1 MTDPLTQALTLAQD
15 GAGSSKSLIEYIAA
29 GREIGLIIILL
40 SLVGVGMIAAQLWRV
55 RRARLAPPDV
65 VGMLHEKLRANDVKG
80 AIAVCEDADNESFI
94 TRVFGAA
101 LVRCSRSPFGFLELR
116 GALEESGQAEV
127 ARMYRMTDSIG
138 LIASVAPMLGL
149 LGTVVGMVGAFDT
162 IAMTEGP
169 ARPDQLG
176 GSISQAL
183 VTTVLGLI
191 VAIPATAAYTYLRNR
206 IDTLTSEVG
215 ETIEEL
221 AAYLETAASPGAPA
235 QPAAPRPA
243 PQPAAVPPSPPT
255 PAAPRGAPTP

>member
-1 MTDPLTQALTLAQD
+1 MTDVLTQALTLAQD
-15 GAGSSKSLIEYIAA
+15 APSSKSLLQYIAA
-29 GREIGLIIILL
+29 GREIGFIIILL

-55 RRARLAPPDV
+55 RRSRLAPPEV
-65 VGMLHEKLRANDVKG
+65 VGQLHEKLRANDVKG
-80 AIAVCEDADNESFI
+80 AITICENPDNESFI

-162 IAMTEGP
+162 IAMSEGP

-221 AAYLETAASPGAPA
+221 AAYLESAATPSAPT

-243 PQPAAVPPSPPT
+243 PPPAPAAAP
-255 PAAPRGAPTP
+255 APRGAPTP

>member
-1 MTDPLTQALTLAQD
+1 MNELLTSTLLLAQD
-15 GAGSSKSLIEYIAA
+15 DPSSSKSLLEYIAA

-40 SLVGVGMIAAQLWRV
+40 SLVAVGMIGAQLWRV
-55 RRARLAPPDV
+55 RRAKLAPPEV
-65 VGMLHEKLRANDVKG
+65 VGQLHEKLRANDVAG
-80 AIAVCEDADNESFI
+80 AIAVCEDPDNESFV
-94 TRVFGAA
+94 TRVFGSA
-101 LVRCSRSPFGFLELR
+101 LVRCSRSPFGFLELK

-127 ARMYRMTDSIG
+127 ARMYRMTDGIG

-191 VAIPATAAYTYLRNR
+191 VAIPATAAYTFLRNR
-206 IDTLTSEVG
+206 IDTLTAEVG

-221 AAYLETAASPGAPA
+221 AAYLESAAAPGAASAPARPAPA
-235 QPAAPRPA
+235 QPRPA
-243 PQPAAVPPSPPT
+243 PQPAA
-255 PAAPRGAPTP
+255 APRGATTK

>member
-1 MTDPLTQALTLAQD
+1 MNDSLIHTLVLAQD
-15 GAGSSKSLIEYIAA
+15 GAGSSKSLLEYIAA

-40 SLVGVGMIAAQLWRV
+40 SLVAVGMIAAQLWRV
-55 RRARLAPPDV
+55 RRARLAPPEV
-65 VGMLHEKLRANDVKG
+65 VGRLHERLRSNDVKG
-80 AIAVCEDADNESFI
+80 AIAVCEDADNESFV

-127 ARMYRMTDSIG
+127 ARMYRMTDGIG

-191 VAIPATAAYTYLRNR
+191 VAIPATAAYTFLRNR
-206 IDTLTSEVG
+206 IDTLTAEAG

-221 AAYLETAASPGAPA
+221 AAYLESAAAPGAAPA
-235 QPAAPRPA
+235 RSPTPGPRPA
-243 PQPAAVPPSPPT
+243 PAPAAAPPT
-255 PAAPRGAPTP
+255 RGATTP